1 MSRCNYTCQFVAILS
16 RVRQLNT
23 VPQRVLTSVLPPP
36 ANNMSAEPPPHKCQ
50 NVGPDRPL
58 PKAKKARSN
67 TKRVEGTAIE
77 KRWSPRET
85 DIPPDE
91 KWMRMGTEWF
101 SNLQNTTTGKRMKS
115 SIRSRCMQETKS
127 RLLAYVMLGTLTTE
141 KAGQTMWVLK
151 HCGDKHYVLFRTS
164 STTQ

>member
-1 MSRCNYTCQFVAILS
+1 
-16 RVRQLNT
+16 
-23 VPQRVLTSVLPPP
+23 
-36 ANNMSAEPPPHKCQ
+36 MSAEPPPHKCQ

-91 KWMRMGTEWF
+91 KWKLMGPEWWN
-101 SNLQNTTTGKRMKS
+101 NLQKAKIGTRMHSTIK
-115 SIRSRCMQETKS
+115 TKGHM
-127 RLLAYVMLGTLTTE
+127 LGYVMQGTVPTE
-141 KAGQTMWVLK
+141 KAGQTMWKLSHCRQSFDVLI
-151 HCGDKHYVLFRTS
+151 RTI
-164 STTQ
+164 